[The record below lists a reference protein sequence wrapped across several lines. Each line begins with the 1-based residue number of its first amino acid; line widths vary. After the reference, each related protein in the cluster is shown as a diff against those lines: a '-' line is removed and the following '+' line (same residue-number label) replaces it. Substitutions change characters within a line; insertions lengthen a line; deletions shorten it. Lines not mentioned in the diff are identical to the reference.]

1 MDIVLII
8 LLLFFIFLFLSY
20 RTLHEYFTDSKNYLE
35 GIDKI
40 YWINL
45 ERSKDR
51 YANMTEMFK
60 DPIFN
65 GIDIER
71 INAFDGKE
79 KDATA
84 FFTKQKKEG
93 KNYQAEHAC
102 LLSHL
107 QTIKAFSESNHEVAL
122 IMEDDCTLEFKPYW
136 KKTIKQI
143 MDDAPKDWE
152 IIQLSYITDTIPATI
167 PENEYTK
174 IDNNSKNSPK
184 YWGACT
190 YIIKK
195 SAAQQF
201 IKTSYLPDKD
211 KYVLHDYTPIISAD
225 IYIYTLLN
233 SYNYKYPMFTYKTQT
248 ESTIHNEDIAV
259 HNKSKKM
266 LIQHFYPEYYK
277 KIYDNNNNNKDT
289 KTDNQ

>member
-20 RTLHEYFTDSKNYLE
+20 RIFHEYFTDSKNYLE

-51 YANMTEMFK
+51 YADMTKMFE

-65 GIDIER
+65 SISIER

-79 KDATA
+79 KDATV
-84 FFTKQKKEG
+84 FFTKQKG
-93 KNYQAEHAC
+93 GIKNSQAEYAC

-107 QTIKAFSESNHEVAL
+107 QTIKAFSESNHKIAL
-122 IMEDDCTLEFKPYW
+122 IMEDDATLEFKPYW

-143 MDDAPKDWE
+143 MDDAPPDWE
-152 IIQLSYITDTIPATI
+152 IIQLCYNSITIPK
-167 PENEYTK
+167 NEYTK
-174 IDNNSKNSPK
+174 IDNNLNDTIK
-184 YWGACT
+184 YWGACA

-195 SAAQQF
+195 SAAQK
-201 IKTSYLPDKD
+201 IIEKSYLPDKD
-211 KYVLHDYTPIISAD
+211 KFKTYEHIPNTASDN
-225 IYIYTLLN
+225 YIYKLLN
-233 SYNYKYPMFTYKTQT
+233 SYTYKYPMFTYKTQT
-248 ESTIHNEDIAV
+248 KSTIHNDHV
-259 HNKSKKM
+259 KYHNESKKI
-266 LIQHFYPEYYK
+266 LIQNLYPEHYE
-277 KIYDNNNNNKDT
+277 KIYINHLPI
-289 KTDNQ
+289 Q

>member
-51 YANMTEMFK
+51 YANMTKMFE

-65 GIDIER
+65 SISIER

-79 KDATA
+79 KDASNH
-84 FFTKQKKEG
+84 FTKQKDKLDNKQKLE
-93 KNYQAEHAC
+93 YAC

-107 QTIKAFSESNHEVAL
+107 QTIKAFSESNYDIAL
-122 IMEDDCTLEFKPYW
+122 IMEDDATLEFKPYW

-152 IIQLSYITDTIPATI
+152 IIQLSYITHII

-174 IDNNSKNSPK
+174 IDNNRNDTIK
-184 YWGACT
+184 YWSSAA

-195 SAAQQF
+195 SAAQK
-201 IKTSYLPDKD
+201 IIEKSYLPDKY
-211 KYVLHDYTPIISAD
+211 KYVTYDHNKTVSD
-225 IYIYTLLN
+225 IYIYELMN
-233 SYNYKYPMFTYKTQT
+233 SYTYKYPMFIYKTQTNT
-248 ESTIHNEDIAV
+248 ESTIHNDHIDE
-259 HNKSKKM
+259 HNETKKK
-266 LIQHFYPEYYK
+266 LIQILYPEYYK

-289 KTDNQ
+289 KIDNQ

>member
-1 MDIVLII
+1 MDIILIL
-8 LLLFFIFLFLSY
+8 LLLFFIFLFLYY
-20 RTLHEYFTDSKNYLE
+20 RTFNEYFTDGINYLE

-51 YANMTEMFK
+51 YVDMTKMFK

-65 GIDIER
+65 GISIER

-84 FFTKQKKEG
+84 FFTKPKGEIKITKLEYG
-93 KNYQAEHAC
+93 C

-122 IMEDDCTLEFKPYW
+122 IMEDDATLEFKPYW
-136 KKTIKQI
+136 KKTVKQI
-143 MDDAPKDWE
+143 MDDAPLDWE
-152 IIQLSYITDTIPATI
+152 IIQLSYITHII

-174 IDNNSKNSPK
+174 IDNNSNYTIK
-184 YWGACT
+184 YWSTCA

-195 SAAQQF
+195 SAAKK
-201 IKTSYLPDKD
+201 IIDKTYLPYVNKYLTYDHIDCTAD
-211 KYVLHDYTPIISAD
+211 KY
-225 IYIYTLLN
+225 IYHVLN
-233 SYNYKYPMFTYKTQT
+233 SYTYKYPLFIYKTQT
-248 ESTIHNEDIAV
+248 ESTIHNDDIKE
-259 HNKSKKM
+259 HNETKKR
-266 LIQHFYPEYYK
+266 LIQVLYPEYYK
-277 KIYDNNNNNKDT
+277 QTYL
-289 KTDNQ
+289 

>member
-51 YANMTEMFK
+51 YANMMKMFK

-65 GIDIER
+65 SISIER

-79 KDATA
+79 KDASNH
-84 FFTKQKKEG
+84 FTKQQG
-93 KNYQAEHAC
+93 GIKNSQAEYAC

-107 QTIKAFSESNHEVAL
+107 QTIKAFSESNHDIAL

-152 IIQLSYITDTIPATI
+152 IIQLCYNSFTIPK
-167 PENEYTK
+167 NEYTK
-174 IDNNSKNSPK
+174 IDNNSNNSSR
-184 YWGACT
+184 YWSTVA

-195 SAAQQF
+195 SSAKK
-201 IKTSYLPDKD
+201 IIDTTYLHDVNKYVTYKNIDCTAD
-211 KYVLHDYTPIISAD
+211 KY
-225 IYIYTLLN
+225 IYHVLN
-233 SYNYKYPMFTYKTQT
+233 SYTYKYPLFIYKTQT
-248 ESTIHNEDIAV
+248 ESTIHNDHIKE
-259 HNKSKKM
+259 HNETKKR
-266 LIQHFYPEYYK
+266 LIQVLYPEYYK
-277 KIYDNNNNNKDT
+277 QTYL
-289 KTDNQ
+289 